1 VLSQPGDVFLGRPQT
16 PCPSLHHSFETEN
29 NLTGFADLMADNPLL
44 ATGVAMVALVLAA
57 LFANFVVKVLLLKL
71 VNRLIGQT
79 AYGRDAELRQH
90 DVIKRLANAVPAFVI
105 ASGIALVPGL
115 PEGLVAVVKNT
126 ASAFIIL
133 TIALAIGEAFNILDK
148 IYHRRP
154 IARRKPIK
162 GYVQVGK
169 IAVYIV
175 AAVLILATLMDQS
188 PVILLSGVG
197 AMAAVLILVF
207 QDTLLGL
214 VAGVQIS
221 STDMV
226 RVGDWIEAPGQQ
238 ADGEVIEIALHTV
251 KVQNWDK
258 TVTTVPIRK
267 LVTEPFRNW
276 RPMQES
282 GGRRIKRSLLLDQN
296 TIGFL
301 SEPDLARLSRIYNLE
316 NYLTEK
322 QTELEAYNRSLG
334 ERASVAANT
343 RRATNIGTFR
353 AYVQNYLRAHPGVH
367 QGMTLMARQMP
378 PTPEGLPLEI
388 YCFTNTVAWVNY
400 EGIQA
405 DIFDHLYAILPEF
418 GLRAFQAPAGA
429 DFSARLSGAAPAAQ
443 QSDHAQV

>member
-1 VLSQPGDVFLGRPQT
+1 MSDLAALLS
-16 PCPSLHHSFETEN
+16 N
-29 NLTGFADLMADNPLL
+29 YPLL
-44 ATGVAMVALVLAA
+44 ATIVALAALVLAA

-71 VNRLIGQT
+71 VNRFIGQT
-79 AYGRDAELRQH
+79 AYGRDEELRQH
-90 DVIKRLANAVPAFVI
+90 DVIKRLANIMPAFVI
-105 ASGIALVPGL
+105 ASGIVFVPGL
-115 PEGLVAVVKNT
+115 PPILLSVVRNVAN
-126 ASAFIIL
+126 AFILL
-133 TIALAIGEAFNILDK
+133 TIALAIGEAMNILDK
-148 IYHRRP
+148 VYNRRP
-154 IARRKPIK
+154 IARRRPIK

-169 IAVYIV
+169 IAVYII

-188 PVILLSGVG
+188 PVILLSGLG

-226 RVGDWIEAPGQQ
+226 RVGDWIEAPGQH

-258 TVTTVPIRK
+258 TITTVPIRK

-282 GGRRIKRSLLLDQN
+282 GGRRIKRALLLDQS

-301 SEPDLARLSRIYNLE
+301 NEQELRRLARFYNLE

-322 QTELEAYNRSLG
+322 QLELATFNKSLG
-334 ERASVAANT
+334 DKAGVPANT
-343 RRATNIGTFR
+343 RRATNLGTFR
-353 AYVQNYLRAHPGVH
+353 AYIQNYLKGHPGVH
-367 QGMTLMARQMP
+367 QRMTLMVRQMP
-378 PTPEGLPLEI
+378 PSPQGLPLEI
-388 YCFTNTVAWVNY
+388 YCFTNTVAWVEY

-429 DFSARLSGAAPAAQ
+429 DFRSRSDSGAFDAA
-443 QSDHAQV
+443 DEVKFA